1 LSSLPV
7 TRPAAGELKE
17 VLLSEEQVRARVAEL
32 AADISRDYTGRD
44 LVLVTVLKGGIFFLA
59 DLSRALT
66 IPAAL
71 DFMAITSYTAD
82 SPSGVARL
90 LKDLDEEIT
99 GRHVLL
105 VEDIIDTGLTAAYL
119 LRVLHTRNPAI
130 IDTGLTAA
138 YLLRVLHTRSPASVA
153 ICTLLDKTAR
163 RIVPTLPIRYRGFE
177 IPDAFVVGYGLDF
190 RQQYRHLP
198 YIAVL
203 KEEPETSL
211 SLPG

>member
-1 LSSLPV
+1 LSSLPD
-7 TRPAAGELKE
+7 TRPATGGLRE

-32 AADISRDYTGRD
+32 AADISRDYAGRD
-44 LVLVTVLKGGIFFLA
+44 LILVTVLKGGIFFLA

-66 IPAAL
+66 IPAAI

-119 LRVLHTRNPAI
+119 LRVLHTR
-130 IDTGLTAA
+130 
-138 YLLRVLHTRSPASVA
+138 SPASVA

-163 RIVPTLPIRYRGFE
+163 RIVPIQYRGFE

-203 KEEPETSL
+203 KEEPETTL
-211 SLPG
+211 PLPG

>member
-1 LSSLPV
+1 MSALPVSSLPG
-7 TRPAAGELKE
+7 TLKE
-17 VLLSEEQVRARVAEL
+17 VLLTEEQIRERIQEL
-32 AADISRDYTGRD
+32 AGEISRDYAGRD
-44 LVLVTVLKGGIFFLA
+44 PILVTVLKGGLYFLA

-66 IPAAL
+66 VPAAV
-71 DFMAITSYTAD
+71 DFMAITSYSSD

-99 GRHVLL
+99 DRHILL

-119 LRVLHTRNPAI
+119 LRVLRTR
-130 IDTGLTAA
+130 G
-138 YLLRVLHTRSPASVA
+138 PASLE

-177 IPDAFVVGYGLDF
+177 IPDLFVVGYGLDF
-190 RQQYRHLP
+190 RQQYRTLP

-203 KEEPETSL
+203 KEEAEVIAAPA
-211 SLPG
+211 G

>member
-1 LSSLPV
+1 MASLPALR
-7 TRPAAGELKE
+7 TDAALGE
-17 VLLSEEQVRARVAEL
+17 VLLTEEQIRTRVAEL
-32 AADISRDYTGRD
+32 AAEISQDYAGKD
-44 LVLVTVLKGGIFFLA
+44 LVLVTVLKGGVFFLA
-59 DLSRALT
+59 DLSRALE
-66 IPAAL
+66 IPAAI
-71 DFMAITSYTAD
+71 DFMAISSYTAE

-119 LRVLHTRNPAI
+119 LRVLQTRNPAS
-130 IDTGLTAA
+130 L
-138 YLLRVLHTRSPASVA
+138 A

-177 IPDAFVVGYGLDF
+177 IPDVFVVGYGLDY
-190 RQQYRHLP
+190 RQRYRHLP

-203 KEEPETSL
+203 KDGPEA
-211 SLPG
+211 SLPSLR

>member
-1 LSSLPV
+1 MASLPAL
-7 TRPAAGELKE
+7 RPDATLGE
-17 VLLSEEQVRARVAEL
+17 VLLTEEQIRARVAEL
-32 AADISRDYTGRD
+32 ADHISEDYAGKD
-44 LVLVTVLKGGIFFLA
+44 LVLVTVLKGGVFFLA
-59 DLSRALT
+59 DLSRALK
-66 IPAAL
+66 IPAAI
-71 DFMAITSYTAD
+71 DFMAISSYTAE

-119 LRVLHTRNPAI
+119 LRVLQTRNPAS
-130 IDTGLTAA
+130 L
-138 YLLRVLHTRSPASVA
+138 A

-177 IPDAFVVGYGLDF
+177 IPDVFVVGYGLDY
-190 RQQYRHLP
+190 RQRYRHLP

-203 KEEPETSL
+203 KDGPEA
-211 SLPG
+211 SLPPLR

>member
-1 LSSLPV
+1 MAALPAL
-7 TRPAAGELKE
+7 RPDATLGEVMLT
-17 VLLSEEQVRARVAEL
+17 EEQIRARVAEL
-32 AADISRDYTGRD
+32 AKEISEDYAGRD
-44 LVLVTVLKGGIFFLA
+44 LVLVTVLKGGVFFLA
-59 DLSRALT
+59 DLSRALE
-66 IPAAL
+66 IPAAI
-71 DFMAITSYTAD
+71 DFMAISSYTAE

-119 LRVLHTRNPAI
+119 MRVLQTRNPAS
-130 IDTGLTAA
+130 L
-138 YLLRVLHTRSPASVA
+138 A

-177 IPDAFVVGYGLDF
+177 IPDVFVVGYGLDY
-190 RQQYRHLP
+190 RQRYRHLP

-203 KEEPETSL
+203 KDGPESSPPSPL
-211 SLPG
+211 